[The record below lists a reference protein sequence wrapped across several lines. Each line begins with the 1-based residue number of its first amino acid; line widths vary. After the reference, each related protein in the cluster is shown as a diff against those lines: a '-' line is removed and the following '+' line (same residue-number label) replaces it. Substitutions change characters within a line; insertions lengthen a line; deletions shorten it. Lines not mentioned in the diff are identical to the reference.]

1 MPRMTKENIIIKYES
16 VLSRI
21 YRFFFNIQFYFIG
34 KGNKIDWHNTFA
46 KKNRIKIAG
55 GGQFN

>member
-1 MPRMTKENIIIKYES
+1 MTKDNIIIKYES

-21 YRFFFNIQFYFIG
+21 YRFFFNTRFHFIG
-34 KGNKIDWHNTFA
+34 KGNKINWHNTFA
-46 KKNRIKIAG
+46 KNNKIKIVG

>member
-1 MPRMTKENIIIKYES
+1 MPRMTKDNIIKYES

-21 YRFFFNIQFYFIG
+21 YRFFFNTRFHFIG
-34 KGNKIDWHNTFA
+34 KGNKINWHNTFA
-46 KKNRIKIAG
+46 KNNKIKIVG